1 VGVCISDI
9 IQLTPQQ
16 RYLRIA
22 YELMHIGGRRQ
33 RSLPGGGGRP
43 ISGEDDLYI
52 HITSN
57 VTVLMHIDGLRV
69 TRVLYLGILQ
79 LGILYGSYRLR
90 AAPARSAWWRRPGC
104 FRRSSI
110 YLYGLSSG

>member
-1 VGVCISDI
+1 MAPTARGW
-9 IQLTPQQ
+9 
-16 RYLRIA
+16 
-22 YELMHIGGRRQ
+22 RQ
-33 RSLPGGGGRP
+33 RSRSGGGGWP

-69 TRVLYLGILQ
+69 TRVVYLGILQ

-90 AAPARSAWWRRPGC
+90 AAPARSAWRRRPGC

-110 YLYGLSSG
+110 YLYDFKFGLTRLHSKFYT